1 MGTLCTC
8 SRSSRPRNGRHTPR
22 LVLLRGVERSVTIGL
37 PLYVDYEDEATAE
50 LEMLNGQD
58 ISTLDG
64 CVIEFAKVE
73 DGEITMVV
81 RNSSGTIIAEIIS
94 VGGDS

>member
-1 MGTLCTC
+1 
-8 SRSSRPRNGRHTPR
+8 
-22 LVLLRGVERSVTIGL
+22 
-37 PLYVDYEDEATAE
+37 
-50 LEMLNGQD
+50 MLNGQD

-73 DGEITMVV
+73 DGEITMIV